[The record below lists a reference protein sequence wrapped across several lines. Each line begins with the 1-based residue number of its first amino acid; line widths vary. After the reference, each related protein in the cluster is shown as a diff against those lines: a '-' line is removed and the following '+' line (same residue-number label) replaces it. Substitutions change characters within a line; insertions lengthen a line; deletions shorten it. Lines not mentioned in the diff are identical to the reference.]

1 MIEICGGC
9 GRRAAEEEV
18 LCAACGRPLRDATL
32 EQHPQGWETMPEVS
46 EPTVRPLRQDDLA
59 PADPAHEANNGDVEG
74 ATKLFLAHAPPDYSG
89 TPGGRGWRVRISANP
104 RFAAASAAAPAALE
118 PAGASDVAAR
128 RLPQWIYPLL
138 ILSIVATSSAAVV
151 LVVLHVLRST
161 S

>member
-18 LCAACGRPLRDATL
+18 LCAACGRPLRDATF
-32 EQHPQGWETMPEVS
+32 EQHPQGWETMPEVP
-46 EPTVRPLRQDDLA
+46 EPSVRPLRQDEHP
-59 PADPAHEANNGDVEG
+59 PADPANDGDVEG
-74 ATKLFLAHAPPDYSG
+74 ATKLFLAHPPPEDNG

-104 RFAAASAAAPAALE
+104 RFADTPAVAAAALQ
-118 PAGASDVAAR
+118 PSGASDVAAHHG
-128 RLPQWIYPLL
+128 LPQWIYPLL

>member
-46 EPTVRPLRQDDLA
+46 EPSVRSLRQDELA
-59 PADPAHEANNGDVEG
+59 PVDPDHDGDVEG
-74 ATKLFLAHAPPDYSG
+74 ATKLFLAHSPPAESG

-104 RFAAASAAAPAALE
+104 RFAGTSAAAPAALE
-118 PAGASDVAAR
+118 PSTASDITAH
-128 RLPQWIYPLL
+128 RLPRWIYPLL

>member
-18 LCAACGRPLRDATL
+18 ICAACGRPLRDATF

-46 EPTVRPLRQDDLA
+46 EPSVRPLRQDELSA
-59 PADPAHEANNGDVEG
+59 AGPANDGDVEG
-74 ATKLFLAHAPPDYSG
+74 ATKLFLAHPPPEDSG

-104 RFAAASAAAPAALE
+104 RFAGASGAAPAALD
-118 PAGASDVAAR
+118 PSTASDIAAR

>member
-18 LCAACGRPLRDATL
+18 LCAACGRPLRDAML

-46 EPTVRPLRQDDLA
+46 EPSVRPLRQDDLA
-59 PADPAHEANNGDVEG
+59 PAEPAHDEDVEG
-74 ATKLFLAHAPPDYSG
+74 ATKLFLAHPPPADGG

-104 RFAAASAAAPAALE
+104 RFAGTSAAAPAALE
-118 PAGASDVAAR
+118 PAGASGVAAH